1 MRRLTL
7 EQVNP
12 VVRGA
17 NYASMKPLK
26 FGPRINYGYQLFYVF
41 SGTGTGCINKN
52 ELELH
57 PGLIAIYG
65 PGDVHEFRSR
75 GHEAMTF
82 ATIYFSWEKVDAKRM
97 ATANHS
103 VTELSDEYWR
113 LADPKVSVSGF
124 PAIPFISGLPPQEC
138 IMLETLLR
146 ETANSFRSSNDLLQQ
161 LKYKSALLRIF
172 YEIIKIKQDNSGY
185 TEHRIIRS
193 FRKYI
198 DESYRNKLNRN
209 NVSNVLGISE
219 SYLTALL
226 RKELNTNFTDYLT
239 STRMQKAMEL
249 LQYSNLSTK
258 EISTAVGFQDYN
270 YFVAR
275 FRQIH
280 SKPPGTFR

>member
-1 MRRLTL
+1 
-7 EQVNP
+7 
-12 VVRGA
+12 
-17 NYASMKPLK
+17 
-26 FGPRINYGYQLFYVF
+26 
-41 SGTGTGCINKN
+41 
-52 ELELH
+52 
-57 PGLIAIYG
+57 
-65 PGDVHEFRSR
+65 
-75 GHEAMTF
+75 
-82 ATIYFSWEKVDAKRM
+82 
-97 ATANHS
+97 
-103 VTELSDEYWR
+103 
-113 LADPKVSVSGF
+113 
-124 PAIPFISGLPPQEC
+124 
-138 IMLETLLR
+138 
-146 ETANSFRSSNDLLQQ
+146 
-161 LKYKSALLRIF
+161 LRIF

>member
-7 EQVNP
+7 EQLNP

-17 NYASMKPLK
+17 NCASISPLR

-41 SGTGTGCINKN
+41 SGTGTGSINKN
-52 ELELH
+52 ELELY

-65 PGDVHEFRSR
+65 PGDVHAFKSR

-97 ATANHS
+97 ATANHN

-124 PAIPFISGLPPQEC
+124 PAIPFIAGLPPQEC
-138 IMLETLLR
+138 ITLETLLR
-146 ETANSFRSSNDLLQQ
+146 ETVNSFRNSNDPLRQ

-198 DESYRNKLNRN
+198 DESYRSQLNRN
-209 NVSNVLGISE
+209 SVSNALGISE

-239 STRMQKAMEL
+239 SIRMQKAMEL
-249 LQYSNLSTK
+249 LQYSNLSIK
-258 EISTAVGFQDYN
+258 EISVAVGFRDYN

-275 FRQIH
+275 FRRLH
-280 SKPPGTFR
+280 AKPPGAFR